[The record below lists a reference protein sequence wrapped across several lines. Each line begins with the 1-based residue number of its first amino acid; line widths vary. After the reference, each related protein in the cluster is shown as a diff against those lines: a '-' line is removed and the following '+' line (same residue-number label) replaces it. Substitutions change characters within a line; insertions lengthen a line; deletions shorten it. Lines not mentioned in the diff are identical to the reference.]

1 MIIPGNMGL
10 SVAVGEVFTNFLK
23 TLSFTRYS
31 KDNQPQI
38 FNFKKVSG
46 EWSPPTEQL
55 QYPAASVATPVPET
69 YEAFGFT
76 PVVYEDTYDATTGMT
91 LVKYGEWSADLFITI
106 WASDKWMRD
115 AVMEG
120 IEAAMNPRL
129 DITGMFLPVP
139 ANYGLDARFTLME
152 AKKLDTS
159 ETVFRNELQT
169 LVTIKSRADYV
180 RKVAIP
186 ILQPNIITTVT

>member
-1 MIIPGNMGL
+1 MITPGNMGL
-10 SVAVGEVFTNFLK
+10 SLAVGEVFADFLK

-31 KDNQPQI
+31 KDNKPQT
-38 FNFKKVSG
+38 FNFAKVSG

-55 QYPAASVATPVPET
+55 QYPAASVATPVPEA
-69 YEAFGFT
+69 YDAFGFT
-76 PVVYEDTYDATTGMT
+76 PVVYEDTYDASTGMT

-120 IEAAMNPRL
+120 IESAMNPRL

-180 RKVAIP
+180 RKVNIP
-186 ILQPNIITTVT
+186 VLKPTIITTVT